1 MVSVRVIASRAEFDE
16 SCRALAD
23 GNGPLAIDAER
34 ASGFTYSQRAYLI
47 QIHRRNA
54 GTFLFDPPAIGEMSA
69 LTALGH
75 DTEWVLHAA
84 SQDLACLREVG
95 IVPRQIFDTELSA
108 RLLGIERVGLG
119 TVLAEVLDIHL
130 AKEHSA
136 ADWSTR
142 PLPDSW
148 LAYAASDVDH
158 LVDLRDALE
167 ERLIADGKD
176 GFAREEF
183 DAVLHRPE
191 KPASDEPWRRLSG
204 LHALRHP
211 RQLAVA
217 RSLWLSRDALARERD
232 IAPGR
237 LIPDASIVAAAGATI
252 GSRSD
257 LAKLKAF
264 VGRASRPELD
274 RWWTALSEGLSV
286 TELPATRV
294 ASDSIPQQRS
304 WPEKNPAAAA
314 RLSAARTLISEC
326 AEELHMPIENL
337 VSPGPLREVC
347 WAPPVAIS
355 QESLTAALISQ
366 GVRSWQAARVAPLL
380 ENAFL
385 LSEAQID
392 EASDELAT

>member
-23 GNGPLAIDAER
+23 GTGPLAIDAER

-54 GTFLFDPPAIGEMSA
+54 GTFLFDPPAIGDMSA
-69 LTALGH
+69 LTPLGH
-75 DTEWVLHAA
+75 NTDWVLHAA
-84 SQDLACLREVG
+84 SQDLSSLREVG
-95 IVPRQIFDTELSA
+95 IVPEKIFDTELSA

-119 TVLAEVLDIHL
+119 AVLAEILDIHL

-136 ADWSTR
+136 ANWSTR
-142 PLPDSW
+142 PLPESW
-148 LAYAASDVDH
+148 LSYAASDVDH

-176 GFAREEF
+176 LIAREEF
-183 DAVLHRPE
+183 ESVLNRPD

-204 LHALRHP
+204 LHALKNS

-217 RSLWLSRDALARERD
+217 RALWLSRDALARERD

-252 GSRSD
+252 GSRAD
-257 LAKLKAF
+257 LAKLRAF
-264 VGRASRPELD
+264 IGRASRPELD
-274 RWWTALSEGLSV
+274 RWWTALSEGLS
-286 TELPATRV
+286 TPELPATRV

-304 WPEKNPAAAA
+304 WPEKNPAAAE
-314 RLSAARTLISEC
+314 RLSAARILVAEC
-326 AEELHMPIENL
+326 ADEMHMPIENL
-337 VSPGPLREVC
+337 ISPAPLREVC
-347 WAPPVAIS
+347 WAPPAIIS
-355 QESLTAALISQ
+355 QESLTAALISF

-380 ENAFL
+380 ERAFL
-385 LSEAQID
+385 LPVAEIS
-392 EASDELAT
+392 EASDDPAT